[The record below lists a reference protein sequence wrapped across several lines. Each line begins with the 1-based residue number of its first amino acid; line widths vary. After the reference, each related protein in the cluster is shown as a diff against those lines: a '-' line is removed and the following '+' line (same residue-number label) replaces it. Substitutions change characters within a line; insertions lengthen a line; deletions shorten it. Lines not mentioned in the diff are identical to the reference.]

1 MAAAM
6 SGANTPV
13 NKTQLRNRQASDLR
27 YRLLPMPVAGFLGCP
42 RIVKKS
48 FATAFIHEG
57 ALQAS
62 VTDWNGLGA
71 VQQQGAATALSNT
84 DPM

>member
-48 FATAFIHEG
+48 FRHCFHEG

-62 VTDWNGLGA
+62 VTDSNGLGA
-71 VQQQGAATALSNT
+71 VQQQGAATASSNT